1 MEEVKVGTVASCKFS
16 VDGKVYRCQII
27 TMGEEEDFVLVRYMD
42 FGNMEKV
49 KKTELCHL
57 LSSLYKMG
65 PVALRVRVGGMK
77 GVKDKEKN
85 RAKVEKKLGVE
96 ELEVSLNREGFTTFY
111 DNGKLITFN
120 SRVAKPNMRRGVS
133 LY

>member
-49 KKTELCHL
+49 KKTLLCHL
-57 LSSLYKMG
+57 LSILYKIYI
-65 PVALRVRVGGMK
+65 
-77 GVKDKEKN
+77 
-85 RAKVEKKLGVE
+85 
-96 ELEVSLNREGFTTFY
+96 SY
-111 DNGKLITFN
+111 IYFN
-120 SRVAKPNMRRGVS
+120 EN
-133 LY
+133 LYII